1 VRHGRR
7 ELSDSMSEIVN
18 DKQFMKRLGK
28 HPKLETV
35 EDYRKAVKAYHTLC
49 EQERDGEGIFPDL
62 AGLRLYLGKSKGELK
77 LLMDGDG
84 DFAMGL
90 RDVFDEAQ
98 DMRESWLARKMCSD
112 NRRAI
117 GCMNALK
124 QQENGGYTDKPVDS
138 SEKTLTINVSGI
150 KGGAKA
156 FK

>member
-1 VRHGRR
+1 
-7 ELSDSMSEIVN
+7 MSEIVPN
-18 DKQFMKRLGK
+18 KEFMKRGGRK
-28 HPKLETV
+28 PKLDTV
-35 EDYRKAVKAYHTLC
+35 EDYRRAVLAYHSKC
-49 EQERDGEGIFPDL
+49 EAENDGEGVFPDL

-77 LLMDGDG
+77 VLMDGDG
-84 DFAMGL
+84 ELAQGI

-98 DMRESWLARKMCSD
+98 DMRESWLARKMTSD
-112 NRRAI
+112 NKRAI

-124 QQENGGYTDKPVDS
+124 QAENGGYTDKQVDT